1 MAYSYPEIWLK
12 DAIQNAAGIA
22 AHPVMAPEDAVM
34 PFAIYQR
41 KATERPL
48 ALNPLTGNTPT
59 VTMDVMIVSRSYM
72 QGKDIAEALR
82 FGLCDF
88 TGNASGVIITSVAL
102 VQQADG
108 DAIERDGET
117 IPDYIQDLTFEIRY
131 REN

>member
-12 DAIQNAAGIA
+12 DAIQSATGVAAN
-22 AHPVMAPEDAVM
+22 PVMAPEDAVM

-48 ALNPLTGNTPT
+48 AMNPSTGGTPT
-59 VTMDVMIVSRSYM
+59 VTIDVLVISRSYT

-88 TGNASGVIITSVAL
+88 TGNASGVTITSVAL

-117 IPDYIQDLTFEIRY
+117 IPDYIQELTFEIRY
-131 REN
+131 ME